1 MNKIC
6 RNAKNYKLTEGQE
19 YEILEEENSY
29 VRIINDSG
37 KNVRYDSTLFE
48 ELEITLPQAP
58 PAPLAPPAR
67 TEQDCIN
74 SIEYNGN
81 SLSYVDVNNEFKHQ
95 DIQLYLMSN
104 NAFSCGINRIE
115 GLNNFCELLNSENFV
130 ETNEDDFIELKKE
143 LFTIVFNFWCNKP
156 NVGMWMCSTNQN
168 NDFEDYQALLDTLST
183 HSSDWFFNPNST
195 NQIKL
200 WYGII
205 NQ

>member
-19 YEILEEENSY
+19 YEILGEEDGY

-37 KNVRYDSTLFE
+37 KNVRYDASLFE
-48 ELEITLPQAP
+48 DVFVP
-58 PAPLAPPAR
+58 PPPPAR

-74 SIEYNGN
+74 SITYDGN
-81 SLSYVDVNNEFKHQ
+81 ILRYIDINETPKKVNINLTLSQN
-95 DIQLYLMSN
+95 SG
-104 NAFSCGINRIE
+104 FSCGINRIE
-115 GLNNFCELLNSENFV
+115 GINSLCSRIENQNFV
-130 ETNEDDFIELKKE
+130 NTDDDDFIELKKA
-143 LFTIVFNFWCNKP
+143 LFTKVFTYFTTRESSR
-156 NVGMWMCSTNQN
+156 GMWMCSNNQDGN
-168 NDFEDYQALLDTLST
+168 YEDYQTLLDTLST
-183 HSSDWFFNPNST
+183 HNSGWFTNPNSN

>member
-6 RNAKNYKLTEGQE
+6 KNDNNYKLTEGQE
-19 YEILEEENSY
+19 YEILSEEDGY

-48 ELEITLPQAP
+48 NPLPP
-58 PAPLAPPAR
+58 PPAR

-74 SIEYNGN
+74 SITYVNN
-81 SLSYVDVNNEFKHQ
+81 TLRYVDINEQEKSVTAYLTLNHNN
-95 DIQLYLMSN
+95 S
-104 NAFSCGINRIE
+104 FSCGINRIE
-115 GLNNFCELLNSENFV
+115 GLNDLCDILENEEFV
-130 ETNEDDFIELKKE
+130 DVSEDDFIELKKA
-143 LFTIVFNFWCNKP
+143 LFRTVFNFWSNRP
-156 NVGMWMCSTNQN
+156 SRDMWMCSTNQTN
-168 NDFEDYQALLDTLST
+168 NNEDYHNILTELST
-183 HSSDWFFNPNST
+183 HDSGWFLNPNSG

>member
-19 YEILEEENSY
+19 YEILQEENGY

-37 KNVRYDSTLFE
+37 KNVRYDSSLFE
-48 ELEITLPQAP
+48 ESEELIPMEAIPE
-58 PAPLAPPAR
+58 R

-74 SIEYNGN
+74 SISYNGTT
-81 SLSYVDVNNEFKHQ
+81 LSYTDINENFKQ
-95 DIQLYLMSN
+95 ININLYLNSN
-104 NAFSCGINRIE
+104 NSFSCGINRIE
-115 GLNNFCELLNSENFV
+115 GVNNLCDYLENEEFV
-130 ETNEDDFIELKKE
+130 ETENDDFIELKKA
-143 LFTIVFNFWCNKP
+143 LFRTVFNYWSNRPLK
-156 NVGMWMCSTNQN
+156 GMWMCSTNQDGN
-168 NDFEDYQALLDTLST
+168 NEDYHNLLTELST
-183 HSSDWFFNPNST
+183 HDSGWFLNPNSS

>member
-19 YEILEEENSY
+19 YEILQEENGY

-37 KNVRYDSTLFE
+37 KNVRYDASLFE
-48 ELEITLPQAP
+48 DVFIP
-58 PAPLAPPAR
+58 PPPPAR

-74 SIEYNGN
+74 SITYINN
-81 SLSYVDVNNEFKHQ
+81 VLRYVDINNEEKN
-95 DIQLYLMSN
+95 ITVSLYLRATN
-104 NAFSCGINRIE
+104 EFSCGINRIE
-115 GLNNFCELLNSENFV
+115 GINSLCGRIENQDFV
-130 ETNEDDFIELKKE
+130 NTDDDDFIELKKA
-143 LFTIVFNFWCNKP
+143 LFTTVFNYHTTRETSR
-156 NVGMWMCSTNQN
+156 GMWMCSTNRDN
-168 NDFEDYQALLDTLST
+168 NYEDYQTLLDTLST
-183 HSSDWFFNPNST
+183 HNSGWFRNPNSG

>member
-19 YEILEEENSY
+19 YEILSEEDGY

-37 KNVRYDSTLFE
+37 KNVRYDASLFE
-48 ELEITLPQAP
+48 EVEETIPLPP
-58 PAPLAPPAR
+58 PPPAR

-74 SIEYNGN
+74 SITYNG
-81 SLSYVDVNNEFKHQ
+81 SILRYVDINETPKEVNTNLTLSQ
-95 DIQLYLMSN
+95 NSG
-104 NAFSCGINRIE
+104 FSCGINRIE
-115 GLNNFCELLNSENFV
+115 GINSLCNRIENQDFV
-130 ETNEDDFIELKKE
+130 NTYDDDFIELKKA
-143 LFTIVFNFWCNKP
+143 LFRTVFNYWTSRGISR
-156 NVGMWMCSTNQN
+156 GMWMCSTNQDDN
-168 NDFEDYQALLDTLST
+168 YEDYQSLLDELST
-183 HSSDWFFNPNST
+183 HNSGWFLNPNSG

>member
-19 YEILEEENSY
+19 YEILSEEDGY

-37 KNVRYDSTLFE
+37 KNVRYDATLFE
-48 ELEITLPQAP
+48 DVFI
-58 PAPLAPPAR
+58 PPAR

-74 SIEYNGN
+74 SISYDGN
-81 SLSYVDVNNEFKHQ
+81 VLRYVDINDTPKEVNIN
-95 DIQLYLMSN
+95 LTLSRSN
-104 NAFSCGINRIE
+104 GFSCGINKIEGINTLCNRIE
-115 GLNNFCELLNSENFV
+115 NQNFV
-130 ETNEDDFIELKKE
+130 NTYNDDFIELKKA
-143 LFTIVFNFWCNKP
+143 LFRTVFNYWTSIETSR
-156 NVGMWMCSTNQN
+156 GMWMCSTNQESN
-168 NDFEDYQALLDTLST
+168 YEDYQTLLDELST
-183 HSSDWFFNPNST
+183 HNSGWFTNPNSG